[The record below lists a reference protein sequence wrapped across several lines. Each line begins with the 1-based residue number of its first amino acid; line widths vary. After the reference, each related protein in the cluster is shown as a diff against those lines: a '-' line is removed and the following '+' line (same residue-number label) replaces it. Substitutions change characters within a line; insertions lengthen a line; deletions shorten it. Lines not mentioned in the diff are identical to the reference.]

1 MKKSEIRKAIKEVY
15 QKLWELLSLLEET
28 EFFNKVPKGEKM
40 AEDSNGDDAIRYVER
55 KIAEIRKS
63 VEPLFPEEGE
73 IVRKLDQIIDET
85 EHFAK
90 QYEMPGV
97 VTSWK
102 QINPQLLYFDCAFD
116 IMEKCPEFYM
126 KMRRGL
132 TDIHLS
138 CYPDSELIAQ
148 RNEYFARVKEQYKRK
163 KIECSE
169 DRIFQDELLNT
180 LTLLF
185 EDAFKE
191 YL

>member
-1 MKKSEIRKAIKEVY
+1 MKKREISKVIKKVY
-15 QKLWELLSLLEET
+15 QELWALLSLLEET
-28 EFFNKVPKGEKM
+28 EFFNKVPKGEKRD
-40 AEDSNGDDAIRYVER
+40 ENLNGDDAVKYVER

-73 IVRKLDQIIDET
+73 IVMKLDQIIDET
-85 EHFAK
+85 EHFTK
-90 QYEMPGV
+90 QYEVPGV
-97 VTSWK
+97 VTRWK
-102 QINPQLLYFDCAFD
+102 QVNPQLIYFDCAFD
-116 IMEKCPEFYM
+116 LMEKCPEEYL

-138 CYPDSELIAQ
+138 CYPDSELVAQ
-148 RNEYFARVKEQYKRK
+148 RDAYFERVKEQYKRK
-163 KIECSE
+163 NIECSE

>member
-1 MKKSEIRKAIKEVY
+1 MKKREIRSTIKEVY

-40 AEDSNGDDAIRYVER
+40 AEDPNGDDAIRYVER

-63 VEPLFPEEGE
+63 VEPLFPEEEE

-85 EHFAK
+85 EHFTK

-97 VTSWK
+97 VTRWK
-102 QINPQLLYFDCAFD
+102 QINPQLLYFDCAFE
-116 IMEKCPEFYM
+116 IMEECPEIYADIR
-126 KMRRGL
+126 KGL
-132 TDIHLS
+132 TDSHLS
-138 CYPDSELIAQ
+138 CYPDSELVAKK
-148 RNEYFARVKEQYKRK
+148 NAYFARVKEQYKSK
-163 KIECSE
+163 NIECSE

>member
-1 MKKSEIRKAIKEVY
+1 MKKSEISKAIKKVY

-40 AEDSNGDDAIRYVER
+40 AENSNGDDAVKYVER

-63 VEPLFPEEGE
+63 VGPLFPEERE

-85 EHFAK
+85 EHFTK

-97 VTSWK
+97 VTRWK

-116 IMEKCPEFYM
+116 IMEECPEIYTD
-126 KMRRGL
+126 MRKGL
-132 TDIHLS
+132 ADIHLS
-138 CYPDSELIAQ
+138 CYPDSELVTR
-148 RNEYFARVKEQYKRK
+148 RNAYFARVKEQYKRK
-163 KIECSE
+163 NIECSE

>member
-1 MKKSEIRKAIKEVY
+1 MKKREIRKVIKKVY
-15 QKLWELLSLLEET
+15 QKLWELLFLLEET
-28 EFFNKVPKGEKM
+28 EFFNKVPKGEQM
-40 AEDSNGDDAIRYVER
+40 AENSTGDDAVRYVER

-63 VEPLFPEEGE
+63 VEPLFPEKGE

-85 EHFAK
+85 EHFTK

-97 VTSWK
+97 VTRWK
-102 QINPQLLYFDCAFD
+102 QINPQLIYFDCAFD
-116 IMEKCPEFYM
+116 MMEECPEIYAD
-126 KMRRGL
+126 MRKGL
-132 TDIHLS
+132 TDSHLS
-138 CYPDSELIAQ
+138 CYPDSELAAQ
-148 RNEYFARVKEQYKRK
+148 RNEYFARAKERYKRK
-163 KIECSE
+163 NKECSE